1 MQMHYNERMQS
12 ILSNPTWI
20 AIIILS
26 VISIILLVLVIIMY
40 LKLRK
45 FLVGIDSKHI
55 GDSLTSVSSDLQ
67 DLQSFKK
74 DLELYLTTVE
84 KRLKKSVQSVHTV
97 RFNPFKGNGGGS
109 NQSFATAFLTEEGD
123 GVIVSSLYS
132 RENVSV
138 YSKPLKSHSSEY
150 ELSDEER
157 EALAKAKENLN

>member
-1 MQMHYNERMQS
+1 MQS
-12 ILSNPTWI
+12 IISNPTLL
-20 AIIILS
+20 AIIILAI
-26 VISIILLVLVIIMY
+26 VCVILLVLVIIMHIK
-40 LKLRK
+40 LKR

-67 DLQSFKK
+67 DLQAFKK

-97 RFNPFKGNGGGS
+97 RFNPFKGNGGGG

-123 GVIVSSLYS
+123 GVVVSSLYS

-138 YSKPLKSHSSEY
+138 YSKPVKGHASEY

-157 EALAKAKENLN
+157 EALEKAKENLK